1 MTLSARATSLEA
13 PSATRDSDGC
23 EMASMPRTV
32 HWILRLGVA
41 ACFIGHGAFGFI
53 GKAAWV
59 PYFAVWGIPE
69 RWAWPLMPVVGMVD
83 ITIGVVTL
91 FRPIRAVLLYM
102 AFWGLQTA
110 CLRPLAGEG
119 IWELLER
126 AGNFGVPLAFLVLL
140 GWPPSR
146 ADWFSAR
153 PGPPLTQ
160 ARTEAVQSMLRV
172 TAAMLLIGHG
182 GFGFAMQKPEWTG
195 YFDLFGIDRTTVMA
209 YSLTPVVGGFECV
222 LGLLVLVLPLP
233 GVLLF
238 AFIWKVGTELLRP
251 LAGESFWEFV
261 ERGGSYAALLA
272 LWWLTT
278 RSQNTSVNGL
288 FRFLPQM
295 CVKPRKLTQSEITEE
310 KQR

>member
-1 MTLSARATSLEA
+1 
-13 PSATRDSDGC
+13 
-23 EMASMPRTV
+23 
-32 HWILRLGVA
+32 
-41 ACFIGHGAFGFI
+41 
-53 GKAAWV
+53 
-59 PYFAVWGIPE
+59 
-69 RWAWPLMPVVGMVD
+69 MVD

-160 ARTEAVQSMLRV
+160 ACTEAVQSMLRV

-195 YFDLFGIDRTTVMA
+195 YFGLFGIDRTTVMA
-209 YSLTPVVGGFECV
+209 YSLTPVVGGFECA
-222 LGLLVLVLPLP
+222 LGLLVLVLPRP

-251 LAGESFWEFV
+251 LAGEPFWEFV
-261 ERGGSYAALLA
+261 ERGGSYAAPLA
-272 LWWLTT
+272 LWRLPT
-278 RSQNTSVNGL
+278 RSRSTTVNGL
-288 FRFLPQM
+288 FRFLPQL
-295 CVKPRKLTQSEITEE
+295 CVKSRKLTQSEITEE